1 MNCCIPNS
9 LTSEA
14 MKRCL
19 VIAIAINQG
28 YDKDFT
34 GGALYFNSFENPNDW
49 QYADEFTLL
58 DVKGTDFYK

>member
-1 MNCCIPNS
+1 
-9 LTSEA
+9 

-58 DVKGTDFYK
+58 DVKGTEDFWFYK

>member
-1 MNCCIPNS
+1 
-9 LTSEA
+9 